1 MQTLKRLRRKNN
13 MTQAQLA
20 ETMGYSSQSIIAMW
34 ESGERKPP
42 SDKLP
47 ELAKI
52 LGCTI
57 DELFIEKGAGKNE

>member
-57 DELFIEKGAGKNE
+57 DELFTEKGGEDK